1 MIDDLTIAGFLL
13 AVGLLA
19 ATLRWGRLG
28 LTAIAAVLF
37 RLLEAMTVT
46 LRQVRHL
53 GSNRIL
59 WITILAA
66 GLVLVDW
73 LMLFDEVGG
82 RYLGHLADLLE
93 RGWF

>member
-13 AVGLLA
+13 AIGMLA
-19 ATLRWGRLG
+19 ASLRWGRLG
-28 LTAIAAVLF
+28 LTAIAA
-37 RLLEAMTVT
+37 LLYRFSEAMAVT

-59 WITILAA
+59 WITLLAA

-73 LMLFDEVGG
+73 LLLFDEVGG
-82 RYLGHLADLLE
+82 RYLGHLAKLLE
-93 RGWF
+93 LGLL